1 MNPEE
6 QSQIYQILYPRRQD
20 IAAAWSKL
28 MITLNPTLAEAT
40 DLNPKLLHATEHLL
54 KLLIA
59 EPFNGEPAQTIGAML
74 EMLDNVQPEALLQ
87 IYELLAREL
96 VAGLTTEQLA
106 LLYPRV
112 TSLIGALGVGCA
124 IGKAERA
131 KIFDMNAM
139 SVMGHDLKTPINAIT
154 GFSKVILKGIDGPI
168 TEFQQQDLTSIHD
181 AGQKLLTMID
191 ELFRTAKTD
200 AGKTYLYG
208 DEYDVAALM
217 GDVLHVSQP
226 ILARHEH
233 ALNIR
238 CEGELGAMKLDASRT
253 RWVLLGLLYSV
264 ARRTTNSTVSLAVTR
279 ETDQDTDWV
288 LFTISVAKPVQT
300 PDEVDF
306 WADDKAV
313 GDADIALITSRR
325 FCEELGGSLT
335 TEESKDDLA
344 RFVVRLPAPQLPQ

>member
-6 QSQIYQILYPRRQD
+6 QSQIYQALYPRRQEIVD
-20 IAAAWSKL
+20 AWRKL
-28 MITLNPTLAEAT
+28 MITLNPTLAEAA

-59 EPFNGEPAQTIGAML
+59 EPFSAEPAQAVGARL
-74 EMLDNVQPEALLQ
+74 ETLDNLQPEALLQ

-96 VAGLTTEQLA
+96 VAGLTTDQII

-112 TSLIGALGVGCA
+112 TSLIGAVGVGCCV
-124 IGKAERA
+124 GKAERA
-131 KIFDMNAM
+131 KTFDMNAM

-191 ELFRTAKTD
+191 EIFRTAKTD
-200 AGKTYLYG
+200 AGKTHLYD
-208 DEYDVAALM
+208 DEFDVAALM

-226 ILARHEH
+226 VLARNKQ
-233 ALNIR
+233 ALDIR
-238 CEGELGAMKLDASRT
+238 CEGELGTMHLDASRV
-253 RWVLLGLLYSV
+253 RWVLLGLLYYA
-264 ARRTTNSTVSLAVTR
+264 ARRTTNSIVSLSVAR
-279 ETDQDTDWV
+279 ETVQDADWFV
-288 LFTISVAKPVQT
+288 FTISVAKPIQT

-306 WADDKAV
+306 WANDKAQE
-313 GDADIALITSRR
+313 DSDIALITSRR

>member
-6 QSQIYQILYPRRQD
+6 QSQIYQTLHPRRQD
-20 IAAAWSKL
+20 IANAWGTL
-28 MITLNPTLAEAT
+28 MTTMNPTLAEAA
-40 DLNPKLLHATEHLL
+40 DLHPRLLHAVEQLL

-59 EPFNGEPAQTIGAML
+59 EPFNAKPAQTIGAML
-74 EMLDNVQPEALLQ
+74 DMLDNMQPEGLLQ

-96 VAGLTTEQLA
+96 VAGLTTEHVV

-112 TSLIGALGVGCA
+112 TSLIGAVGLGCC

-131 KIFDMNAM
+131 KTFDMNAM

-200 AGKTYLYG
+200 AGKTRLYG
-208 DEYDVAALM
+208 EEFDVATLM

-226 ILARHEH
+226 ILARHGH
-233 ALNIR
+233 TLDIR
-238 CEGELGAMKLDASRT
+238 CHGELGVMNLDASRV
-253 RWVLLGLLYSV
+253 RWVLLGLLYYV
-264 ARRTTNSTVSLAVTR
+264 ARRTTNSTVSLSATR
-279 ETDQDTDWV
+279 ETVQDTEWFF
-288 LFTISVAKPVQT
+288 FTISVAKPEQT
-300 PDEVDF
+300 PEEVDF
-306 WADDKAV
+306 WADDKASE
-313 GDADIALITSRR
+313 DADIALITGQR
-325 FCEELGGSLT
+325 FCEELGGSLM
-335 TEESKDDLA
+335 TEESKDTLA
-344 RFVVRLPAPQLPQ
+344 RFVVRLPTR

>member
-20 IAAAWSKL
+20 IADAWNAL
-28 MITLNPTLAEAT
+28 MTTLSPTLAETT
-40 DLNPKLLHATEHLL
+40 DLNPKLLHATEQLL

-59 EPFNGEPAQTIGAML
+59 EPFNAEPAQSIGAML
-74 EMLDNVQPEALLQ
+74 DALDNMQPDALLQ

-96 VAGLTTEQLA
+96 VAGLTEEQII

-112 TSLIGALGVGCA
+112 TSLIGAVGLGYS

-131 KIFDMNAM
+131 KTFDMNAM
-139 SVMGHDLKTPINAIT
+139 SVMGHDLKTPINAVT

-191 ELFRTAKTD
+191 EIFRTAKAD

-208 DEYDVAALM
+208 GEFDVAALM

-226 ILARHEH
+226 AIARYGN
-233 ALNIR
+233 ALDIH
-238 CEGELGAMKLDASRT
+238 CEGELDVMNLDASRT
-253 RWVLLGLLYSV
+253 RWVLLGLLYYV

-279 ETDQDTDWV
+279 ETVQDAEWFV
-288 LFTISVAKPVQT
+288 FTISVAKPAHT
-300 PDEVDF
+300 PDETDF
-306 WADDKAV
+306 WAEED
-313 GDADIALITSRR
+313 GDIALITSTR
-325 FCEELGGSLT
+325 FCEELGGSLMS
-335 TEESKDDLA
+335 EPRKDELS
-344 RFVVRLPAPQLPQ
+344 RFVVRLPA